1 MQKIINQIVKFKE
14 HLLFIGLMFISL
26 SMITL
31 GDVNKI
37 GGYRTIVV
45 GFLGWF
51 QSTVFVIPN
60 IAGLKSEN
68 SALRELNLN
77 LSNRIIM
84 SRIAEIENQT
94 LRDML
99 GLRQRISI
107 PYEVA
112 EVVGSISIDTKNFL
126 IINKGKKS
134 GIEGLMTVRNDAGLV
149 GITEASS
156 NNYTFVSTLFNP
168 SLKIPAMCLRTGAE
182 GSITYET
189 GNTLFFRNVPKYL
202 DVKFGDTVVTSK
214 NSLKFAPYVPIG
226 KVVSIDEV
234 EGELFPKIVV
244 KPFVNFGFIEQV
256 FVLKNVIDEELKN
269 LMQKVEET
277 LRLSQ
282 LPLSKKLMLNIREL
296 NDSAEVRQGKKKK

>member
-1 MQKIINQIVKFKE
+1 
-14 HLLFIGLMFISL
+14 
-26 SMITL
+26 MILL
-31 GDVNKI
+31 GDVNKV
-37 GGYRTIVV
+37 GGFRTIVV

-51 QSTVFVIPN
+51 QSKVFVIPN

-68 SALRELNLN
+68 SALRELNLS
-77 LSNRIIM
+77 LSNRVIM
-84 SRIAEIENQT
+84 SRIAEIENQS
-94 LRDML
+94 LRNML
-99 GLRQRISI
+99 GLRERIST

-112 EVVGSISIDTKNFL
+112 EVVGSITIDVKNFL

-134 GIEGLMTVRNDAGLV
+134 GIDELMTVRNDAGLI

-168 SLKIPAMCLRTGAE
+168 TLKIPAICLRTGVE
-182 GSITYET
+182 GTISYET

-202 DVKFGDTVVTSK
+202 DIKPGDTIITSK
-214 NSLKFAPYVPIG
+214 NSLKFTPYVPIG
-226 KVVSIDEV
+226 RVVSINEI

-256 FVLKNVIDEELKN
+256 FVLKNVIDDELKN
-269 LMQKVEET
+269 LIQKVEET

-282 LPLSKKLMLNIREL
+282 LPVPKKLMINIREL
-296 NDSAEVRQGKKKK
+296 KDSVKIRQQNNQK